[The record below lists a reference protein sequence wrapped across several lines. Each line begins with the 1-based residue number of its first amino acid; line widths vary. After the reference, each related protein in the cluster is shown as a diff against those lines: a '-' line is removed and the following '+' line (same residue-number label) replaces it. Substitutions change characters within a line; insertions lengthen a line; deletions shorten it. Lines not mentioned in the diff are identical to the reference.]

1 MLVLSLKKH
10 ITLKTF
16 RKFKTDLLR
25 LLYKFIASQKRPHYD
40 TFIRIRAYKNLELG
54 CADAKKIDGVK
65 RRLPRCYFHMLR
77 AVASKL
83 KNTTYVRVL
92 EHHND
97 CNYGDSN
104 SSHCRSNIA
113 GTKTEKELHMASRA
127 KYLWE
132 MAALKQRCYELSNEG
147 DQAPKMTLPCAQ
159 S

>member
-10 ITLKTF
+10 LTLKTF
-16 RKFKTDLLR
+16 LTLKTDLVR

-147 DQAPKMTLPCAQ
+147 DQAPKMTLPCAK

>member
-1 MLVLSLKKH
+1 MTPLSESARTK
-10 ITLKTF
+10 ISNYG
-16 RKFKTDLLR
+16 R
-25 LLYKFIASQKRPHYD
+25 
-40 TFIRIRAYKNLELG
+40 
-54 CADAKKIDGVK
+54 ADAKKIDGVK

-127 KYLWE
+127 KI
-132 MAALKQRCYELSNEG
+132 SVG
-147 DQAPKMTLPCAQ
+147 DGSAEAKML
-159 S
+159 